1 MSYFKDMVAADVK
14 RIFLNPDEFAEKHN
28 IDGKEILCV
37 LDKNINSDPTLAKAL
52 GVYSNTVTLYVS
64 EKDMEVPKATG
75 SIRIDGSV
83 HLVVSAGIEDGMIVI
98 VAEERRS

>member
-37 LDKNINSDPTLAKAL
+37 LDKNINSDPSLAKAL
-52 GVYSNTVTLYVS
+52 GVYSNMVTLYVS
-64 EKDMEVPKATG
+64 EKDMKVPKATG

-83 HLVVSAGIEDGMIVI
+83 HLVVSAGIEEGMIVI